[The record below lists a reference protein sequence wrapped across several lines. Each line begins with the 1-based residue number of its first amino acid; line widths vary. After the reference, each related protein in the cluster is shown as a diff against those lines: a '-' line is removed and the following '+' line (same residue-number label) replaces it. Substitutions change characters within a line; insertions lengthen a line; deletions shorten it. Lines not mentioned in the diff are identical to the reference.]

1 MSEYCVICQETLCSP
16 FSTIGTIVPC
26 GHVVHRS
33 CFQDFITAHNISNT
47 HITRVRAALTSVNL
61 STFSRLPH
69 CPICKHESK
78 EFMPLFLS
86 FDPYESPTNAT
97 VVELG
102 RFLGQKIDQSN
113 ETIELL
119 RSERQQL
126 ISNSKDQS
134 DKLLDQ
140 SNETIKLLRSE
151 RQQLISNSKD
161 QSKMLL
167 DLGARLKRELSYTVN
182 IVKFMNLLAIWF
194 GFFLGLGLVFVY
206 CVYYRLFP
214 FSWCMQ

>member
-134 DKLLDQ
+134 
-140 SNETIKLLRSE
+140 
-151 RQQLISNSKD
+151 
-161 QSKMLL
+161 KMLL

>member
-1 MSEYCVICQETLCSP
+1 MSFTVA
-16 FSTIGTIVPC
+16 
-26 GHVVHRS
+26 RS

-47 HITRVRAALTSVNL
+47 HITR
-61 STFSRLPH
+61 
-69 CPICKHESK
+69 
-78 EFMPLFLS
+78 
-86 FDPYESPTNAT
+86 ESPTNAT
-97 VVELG
+97 ETIEFLRSERQQLIAQSKDQSEKLLEWC

-113 ETIELL
+113 ETIESLC
-119 RSERQQL
+119 
-126 ISNSKDQS
+126 
-134 DKLLDQ
+134 
-140 SNETIKLLRSE
+140 SE